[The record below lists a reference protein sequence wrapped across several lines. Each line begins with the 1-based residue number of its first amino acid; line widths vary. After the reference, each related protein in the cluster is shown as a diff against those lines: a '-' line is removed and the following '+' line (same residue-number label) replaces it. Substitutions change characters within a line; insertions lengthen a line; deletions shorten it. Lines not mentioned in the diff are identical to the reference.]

1 MRKMARTWTIL
12 LGEVCNIDS
21 EGKHALSCFFFF
33 DSIGII
39 HVLIV
44 VVTSYIDCFLS
55 TFLSACQIA
64 TMSSRN
70 RLVHEFILAG

>member
-1 MRKMARTWTIL
+1 MHCH
-12 LGEVCNIDS
+12 V
-21 EGKHALSCFFFF
+21 FFF